1 MTESTMVVEIVMP
14 QLGLTME
21 TGIIAQ
27 WLRQDGDKVIVGEP
41 LFVVETEKSTVEVE
55 AQESGTLRILPE
67 MIGID
72 LAVGSMIGKIEKI
85 RETAAVKLPS
95 QPSIDKIAE
104 KKPSQEP
111 PAQQLTAAKVGP
123 PPVST
128 SPQPQP
134 AAPPI
139 SLLRPMVLPE
149 ATLPPKPIL
158 LDGKSLKQFQISV
171 QKRPDS
177 SYLPTFKLIEKTTP
191 LSGMRKVIADN
202 MSASAHTT
210 AAVTLT
216 IEVDATQFILLRSQL
231 KEEIGKGDLIIPTYN
246 DLFLALIA
254 RCLAEYPEVN
264 AVLTETGIAQKA
276 QVDIGLAID
285 TPRGLLV
292 PVIRNVLNLS
302 LWEVAKA
309 TQRLIELGQKGQ
321 LLPDD
326 FIGGT
331 FTITNLGMYDIDA
344 FTPIINMPQVAVLGI
359 GSMRPRP
366 VSSENRQVVIKDT
379 VILSLT
385 FDHRLVDGAPA
396 ARFLQRLKGMIEHVG
411 VILLATR

>member
-1 MTESTMVVEIVMP
+1 MTVSAIVVEIVMP
-14 QLGLTME
+14 KLGLTME
-21 TGIIAQ
+21 SGVIAR
-27 WLRQDGDKVIVGEP
+27 WLRQDGDKVVAGEP

-67 MIGID
+67 MMGVD
-72 LAVGSMIGKIEKI
+72 LSVGSVIGKIEKI
-85 RETAAVKLPS
+85 EEMARAPSPRQLAV
-95 QPSIDKIAE
+95 DKTSE

-111 PAQQLTAAKVGP
+111 LSQQQTAAREGSP
-123 PPVST
+123 LVST
-128 SPQPQP
+128 LEQPQP
-134 AAPPI
+134 AAPPT
-139 SLLRPMVLPE
+139 SLLRPMVLPG
-149 ATLPPKPIL
+149 ATLPPKTIFL
-158 LDGKSLKQFQISV
+158 GGETSKKVQSIT
-171 QKRPDS
+171 QKRLDLS
-177 SYLPTFKLIEKTTP
+177 VLPMVNLIEKITP
-191 LSGMRKVIADN
+191 LSGVRKVIADN

-216 IEVDATQFILLRSQL
+216 IEVDATQFVLLRSQL
-231 KEEIGKGDLIIPTYN
+231 KEEFGKGDLIFPTYN
-246 DLFLALIA
+246 DLILALVA

-264 AVLTETGIAQKA
+264 AVLTQKGIAQKA

-285 TPRGLLV
+285 TPKGLLV

-302 LWEVAKA
+302 LWELAEA
-309 TQRLIELGQKGQ
+309 TQRLIDLGQKGQ

-359 GSMRPRP
+359 GSIRPRP
-366 VSSENRQVVIKDT
+366 VSSEDRQVVIKDT

-385 FDHRLVDGAPA
+385 FDHRLIDGAPA

-411 VILLATR
+411 VMLIAFP